1 MTDKYAY
8 KFVLFFVLSN
18 EPEIKGKIC
27 MPDGEGGSHV
37 TYYLRLLYDID
48 QIFKQEIS
56 ND

>member
-1 MTDKYAY
+1 MH
-8 KFVLFFVLSN
+8 
-18 EPEIKGKIC
+18 
-27 MPDGEGGSHV
+27 DGEGGSHV